1 MLKAYDQNVSEV
13 VFKSK
18 IGWNIL
24 IPTLALVMVVG
35 FLPIFQ
41 DEVST
46 ASVLVAFAMV
56 LMALIIILPP
66 FINTTYTI
74 TAQGVL
80 EIRSSFWYR
89 QSIPIQDITKIKPS
103 TSWLASPA
111 PSLDRLAI
119 HHGKFS
125 MALVS
130 PEDKIGFIEAL
141 KARKDGILV
150 LGDLENKAT

>member
-1 MLKAYDQNVSEV
+1 M

-35 FLPIFQ
+35 FLPVFQ
-41 DEVST
+41 NDVST

-56 LMALIIILPP
+56 LMAGIIILPP

-74 TAQGVL
+74 TTHGVL

-89 QSIPIQDITKIKPS
+89 QSIPIEEIKKIKPS
-103 TSWLASPA
+103 SSWLASPA

-119 HHGKFS
+119 HHGKLS
-125 MALVS
+125 TTLVS
-130 PEDKIGFIEAL
+130 PADKMGFVEAL
-141 KARKDGILV
+141 KTHNSSIVVESSKKK
-150 LGDLENKAT
+150 KAT

>member
-1 MLKAYDQNVSEV
+1 M

-24 IPTLALVMVVG
+24 IPTLALVLVVG

-41 DEVST
+41 DDVST

-56 LMALIIILPP
+56 LMAGIIILPP

-103 TSWLASPA
+103 SSWLASPA

-125 MALVS
+125 MTLVS

-141 KARKDGILV
+141 KSHNSSIVAEDHAK
-150 LGDLENKAT
+150 NKVT